1 MKAQTRTKL
10 FKYFLSGLGRD
21 DSDTEN
27 VEGGMVPAAK
37 LAEVEKKCH
46 DLTKQ
51 LKVHYLNRSTH
62 CTKLMLT
69 MDLSQTPFF
78 EFGSY
83 TLPIHFNG
91 KKTLNTRLRK

>member
-51 LKVHYLNRSTH
+51 LKVHYLSTH

-78 EFGSY
+78 LIRILHSANS
-83 TLPIHFNG
+83 LQG
-91 KKTLNTRLRK
+91 KQNFEYPA